1 MIKFVCI
8 DKENKII
15 IIYAKNFA
23 EAQIK
28 ADSKGW
34 KLQGKFVE
42 EHD

>member
-8 DKENKII
+8 DKSNKIVY
-15 IIYAKNFA
+15 IYAEGWA
-23 EAQIK
+23 EAVIQ
-28 ADSKGW
+28 AREKGY

>member
-8 DKENKII
+8 DQSNKIVY
-15 IIYAKNFA
+15 IYAEGWDEAVRQA
-23 EAQIK
+23 EE
-28 ADSKGW
+28 KGY